1 MVSTA
6 AESLRPVLSLPAFHS
21 ALLCEFLD
29 SAQCC
34 CRCEDVTD
42 QSKMCDYH
50 APWLLSSL
58 FQGRASGW
66 LSLGGDF
73 DISSTQPGL
82 LQHLCWLRPCRY
94 LELAAAGLRRSSSSQ
109 LLRNTLWGQ
118 AGAFQQLYATLSE
131 SHNKQAQALLLDF
144 GNCCLRDRFA
154 YKYLLFSLWLF
165 TGETGKKKVSL
176 LLRCCFFPPELILL
190 TFPSSQVL
198 AG

>member
-1 MVSTA
+1 
-6 AESLRPVLSLPAFHS
+6 
-21 ALLCEFLD
+21 
-29 SAQCC
+29 
-34 CRCEDVTD
+34 
-42 QSKMCDYH
+42 MCDYH

-82 LQHLCWLRPCRY
+82 LQHLCWLCPCRY

-144 GNCCLRDRFA
+144 GNCCLRDRFT
-154 YKYLLFSLWLF
+154 YKYLLFLSGFSLGKQARKRYLCFSAVASSHLSSSSSLF
-165 TGETGKKKVSL
+165 QPPKFSLANETIVPMSGGRQMPVILEADGK
-176 LLRCCFFPPELILL
+176 
-190 TFPSSQVL
+190 TQVL
-198 AG
+198 SNWAEHMP